1 MCAPWP
7 ARRITRD
14 RAVAGLGASQR
25 KMNGIAWPSHGH
37 RMAIAWYRQPEESNT
52 KGPIEKERT
61 TCNRQL
67 ATCNVQC
74 ATCDAQRATWW
85 RTRVPSLLRVQL
97 QPAFAGHGDRVTARP
112 SVARLAAT
120 PTPTPPCMRRARG
133 LAAGMGRT
141 CRAKSPSRCARC
153 RPRLPACIPLGPAR
167 LRAPWRWCEREPS
180 GGAMA
185 LLCTLWQTWAALGEC
200 SLFSTR
206 KQAGFLRSYTI
217 SRPPAVFP
225 PPCSTRPHPCAA
237 LGTATRSAPHVGAAV
252 AEASASRATASSQ
265 LREWWLHCAVPGGV
279 QRHMPDGEL
288 EAMQPGH
295 PCAVTAPSPA
305 TAGPRRRPNPVL
317 DHACRGCRLRRG
329 LLPPA
334 PFLTCQGHA
343 WL

>member
-1 MCAPWP
+1 
-7 ARRITRD
+7 
-14 RAVAGLGASQR
+14 
-25 KMNGIAWPSHGH
+25 MNGIAWPSHGH
-37 RMAIAWYRQPEESNT
+37 RQPEECNA

-74 ATCDAQRATWW
+74 ATCNAQRATWW
-85 RTRVPSLLRVQL
+85 RTRVPSLLCVQL

-133 LAAGMGRT
+133 MAAGMGRT

-153 RPRLPACIPLGPAR
+153 RPRLPTYPWGLPDFAR
-167 LRAPWRWCEREPS
+167 PG
-180 GGAMA
+180 GGARESPLAEQWLCSVRCGRRGQSWARARFSRRASRRAFSA
-185 LLCTLWQTWAALGEC
+185 LTQVASPGLQC
-200 SLFSTR
+200 SR
-206 KQAGFLRSYTI
+206 C
-217 SRPPAVFP
+217 